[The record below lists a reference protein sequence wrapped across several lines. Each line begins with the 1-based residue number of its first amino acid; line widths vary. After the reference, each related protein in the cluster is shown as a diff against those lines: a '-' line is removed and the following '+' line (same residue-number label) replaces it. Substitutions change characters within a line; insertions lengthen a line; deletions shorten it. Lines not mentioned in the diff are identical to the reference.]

1 MKKEYSKFE
10 NSEIP
15 KQQKKK
21 TRVEQG
27 KGRFDAKLFFKSYR
41 TEVNQIRHHS
51 LLNTIHRTSGK
62 MLPYKQMAV
71 SIRFLTGSGS
81 NKATP
86 KTASDEEDPGAS
98 ALQALLEFQ
107 RKIEDEKKQK
117 VQWYKKYYS
126 NKNAFQ

>member
-1 MKKEYSKFE
+1 M
-10 NSEIP
+10 
-15 KQQKKK
+15 
-21 TRVEQG
+21 
-27 KGRFDAKLFFKSYR
+27 
-41 TEVNQIRHHS
+41 NQIRHHS

-117 VQWYKKYYS
+117 VQWYKSTIQTRMHSSRMRTSRSSPYGGGS
-126 NKNAFQ
+126 P